1 MFYNNNLKGYG
12 KGYVGRKNVAERPPK
27 DRRGITNLG
36 VENQRLVILCD
47 SNTQY
52 AGFQEICNCH
62 EEGIYNP
69 RRREKECGNVFAPL
83 WSQAMSPAEP
93 GRMREFVGQM
103 PSIKERGLQQSLQ
116 APPFVCRV
124 DGYCISMPPAMMASR
139 L

>member
-1 MFYNNNLKGYG
+1 M
-12 KGYVGRKNVAERPPK
+12 VAERPPK
-27 DRRGITNLG
+27 DRRRITGLWI
-36 VENQRLVILCD
+36 ENQQLAIMFGLHAQC
-47 SNTQY
+47 
-52 AGFQEICNCH
+52 AGFQEICNCYI
-62 EEGIYNP
+62 EGAKNP

>member
-1 MFYNNNLKGYG
+1 MGAG
-12 KGYVGRKNVAERPPK
+12 RPPRG
-27 DRRGITNLG
+27 RRRITDLWI
-36 VENQRLVILCD
+36 ENQQLAILYD
-47 SNTQY
+47 SY
-52 AGFQEICNCH
+52 AQCTGFQEICNCH
-62 EEGIYNP
+62 IEGIYNP
-69 RRREKECGNVFAPL
+69 QRREKECGNVFAPL

-116 APPFVCRV
+116 APLFVCRV